1 MPSEKTSLK
10 STMGHDWF
18 PTDHAT
24 YTLTIDRSSNNL
36 IGFRVLTKTA
46 HTVFRTNS
54 IADTYNL

>member
-24 YTLTIDRSSNNL
+24 YTLTINT
-36 IGFRVLTKTA
+36 GPARV
-46 HTVFRTNS
+46 
-54 IADTYNL
+54 